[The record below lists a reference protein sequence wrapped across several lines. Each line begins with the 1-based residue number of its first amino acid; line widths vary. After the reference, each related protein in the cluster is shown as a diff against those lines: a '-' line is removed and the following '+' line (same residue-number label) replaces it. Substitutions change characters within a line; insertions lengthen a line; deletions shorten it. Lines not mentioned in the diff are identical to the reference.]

1 VKRGRHQSSCK
12 DGKKSIKK
20 IESLPGVHGVIIG
33 FSIGGKS
40 IGQGKSAGDVK
51 LQRIVEG
58 GIKGVLQTSKGVQ
71 EIFVRVDVGKEIEMK
86 SLIEKELK

>member
-1 VKRGRHQSSCK
+1 MKRGRHQSSCK

-20 IESLPGVHGVIIG
+20 IESLPNVQGVIIG

-40 IGQGKSAGDVK
+40 IGQGKASGDVK
-51 LQRIVEG
+51 LQRIVSG

-71 EIFVRVDVGKEIEMK
+71 EIFIRVNAGHEQEVKKKVE
-86 SLIEKELK
+86 SLI